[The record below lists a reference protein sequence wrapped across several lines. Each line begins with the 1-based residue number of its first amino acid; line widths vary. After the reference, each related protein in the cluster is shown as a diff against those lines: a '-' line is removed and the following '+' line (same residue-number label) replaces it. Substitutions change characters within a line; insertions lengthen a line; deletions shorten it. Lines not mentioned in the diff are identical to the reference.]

1 MFWKF
6 LSLDW
11 KAFVRAPNFSTKLI
25 LKILIAFSAL
35 YFILLFAAMGLL
47 VYDMIQDT
55 NPDAEP
61 IGLLSKYAL
70 YYIFGDL
77 VFRFFMQKLPV
88 THIRPLLIL
97 PIKKSKIAFHTLFKG
112 YNNFFLWIHIVFLIP
127 LVIRFGF
134 EGYPLQNL
142 IPWAVSFFCFIGLNV
157 MFNTLIGN
165 NKIIFG
171 ILLAFIGGIS
181 LIHFYTDLDYLSY
194 FGAFFEFFYYKPW
207 AVILAIAI
215 FLASAYYLYKEYLNS
230 LYLDT
235 GMKLEEEKKREFKF
249 LENLGSQNHFL
260 QNDIRLIL
268 RNKRSRGTLFMSLF
282 LFLYGLYFFKN
293 TDVFEL
299 GNGAML
305 LLFSIFITGAF
316 LLNFGQ
322 FVPSWDSSYYPLLM
336 SQNIRYRDYII
347 SKWKIVLWGAVIF
360 GAASMLYLL
369 KDPLLIYPL
378 VAAILFN
385 IGMNSFLVLITGA
398 FIKTPID
405 LTQNNKMFG
414 DSKSFNF
421 QALLMNLPMFAL
433 PMMLFFVVGFFANPL
448 YGYYTVGGIGLLGLL
463 FKNKF
468 IDMAESLYQKRKY
481 ETLEAY
487 KSN

>member
-25 LKILIAFSAL
+25 LKIVMVFSAL
-35 YFILLFAAMGLL
+35 YFIALFAALGFLSF
-47 VYDMIQDT
+47 DMIQELA
-55 NPDAEP
+55 PDAEP
-61 IGLLSKYAL
+61 ISLLSKYVL

-88 THIRPLLIL
+88 AHIRPLLLL

-112 YNNFFLWIHIVFLIP
+112 YNNFFLWIHIVLLIP
-127 LVIRFGF
+127 LVIRFGT

-142 IPWAVSFFCFIGLNV
+142 IPWVVSIFCFIGLNV
-157 MFNTLIGN
+157 MFNTLMD
-165 NKIIFG
+165 KSKLIFG
-171 ILLAFIGGIS
+171 ILLAFIGGIT
-181 LIHFYTDLDYLSY
+181 LIHFYTNLDYLSY
-194 FGAFFEFFYYKPW
+194 FESFFQFFYFKPW
-207 AVILAIAI
+207 TVIFAILL
-215 FLASAYYLYKEYLNS
+215 FLGSAYYLYKEYVKS

-235 GMKLEEEKKREFKF
+235 GMKLSEETKREFKF

-268 RNKRSRGTLFMSLF
+268 RNKRSRGTVFMSFF
-282 LFLYGLYFFKN
+282 LFLYGFFFFK
-293 TDVFEL
+293 DIDIYDL
-299 GNGAML
+299 GNGARL
-305 LLFSIFITGAF
+305 LVFSIIITGA
-316 LLNFGQ
+316 LLINFGQ

-336 SQNIRYRDYII
+336 SQNIRYKDYII

-360 GAASMLYLL
+360 GALSMVYLF

-378 VAAILFN
+378 AASILFN
-385 IGMNSFLVLITGA
+385 IGMNSFLILLTGA

-414 DSKSFNF
+414 DSKSFNYK
-421 QALLMNLPMFAL
+421 ALLMNLPMFAL
-433 PMMLFFVVGFFANPL
+433 PIMIFFVVGFFIDPI
-448 YGYYTVGGIGLLGLL
+448 YGYYAVGGFGLLGLV

-468 IDMAESLYQKRKY
+468 IDIAEDIYQKRKY